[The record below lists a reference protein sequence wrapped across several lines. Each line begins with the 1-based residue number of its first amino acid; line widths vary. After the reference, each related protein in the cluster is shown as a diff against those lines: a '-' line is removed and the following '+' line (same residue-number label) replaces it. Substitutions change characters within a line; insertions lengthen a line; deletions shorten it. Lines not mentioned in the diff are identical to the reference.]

1 MFSKFFIERPIFA
14 TVISL
19 FILLAGI
26 VSITNLPIAQYPE
39 LTPPSIA
46 VKAQYPGASAEVIAE
61 SVAAPLEQKIN
72 GVDNMIYM
80 NSVSSSNGDMNLTV
94 YFNIGTDADQA
105 MINVNNRVQS
115 AQSSLPEDVR
125 KYGVTV
131 DKKSSS
137 ILQIISITSPNSTYD
152 TTYLGN
158 YALVNIVDDLKRI
171 SGVGDAQVMTA
182 NDYSMRIWL
191 KPDVMAKLGIST
203 SEVAAAIQEQNAQRA
218 AGKIGQPP
226 LDIKVDR
233 VYSIEVEGRLKTP
246 QEFGNIILRANPDGT
261 SLRLKDIAD
270 IELGSQT
277 YEFVATQNGKPAV
290 PIGVYLSPGANA
302 VATAEAVD
310 AKMAEI
316 AANFPPDMTYNV
328 PYDTT
333 IFVKVSIEEVIHTLI
348 EAMILVFAV
357 VFLFLKDWRAT
368 LIPCLAVPVSI
379 VGAFAGMLLFGF
391 SINTLTLFGLVLAI
405 GIVVDDAII
414 VIENVER
421 LMHERGLS
429 VKDATIEA
437 MNEVSGPLV
446 AIVLVLSAVFV
457 PVSFM
462 GGMTGAMYQQFAIT
476 IAVSVVISGLVAL
489 TLTPALTVLIFRKP
503 EHKDSGFFAWFD
515 KKFEALTEKY
525 VSGAK
530 FFVQHGTVALCAF
543 AVVLLLAAGL
553 FKITPTSLVPDEDQ
567 GIMMTSVMLD
577 PGSSLDKTES
587 VVSKMGGI
595 IQQEPQVANILA
607 FSGFDL
613 ISSSMKN
620 NYGAFF
626 ITLKDWKERESQDLS
641 VSALIRAIYIAGM
654 RDIPNALI
662 LPFNMPPISGM
673 STTGGLEGYIQS
685 RGSNATSVDLEQSVS
700 KFISAAQKDPSVQ
713 SVTTTFSASVPQ
725 LKLMVDTIKA
735 KSMGVSLN
743 SLFAT
748 LQATFGTYY
757 INDFT
762 KFGRSFKVMMQARG
776 DYRAHK
782 EQINGIYVK
791 SDSGD
796 MVPLSALVYF
806 TDIKG
811 ADTVERFNLFKAAKV
826 LVTPASGYSTG
837 QAMAAMERTA
847 KEVLGTD
854 YSLAWTGSAYQE
866 KLTGSASTMALL
878 LGLLVVF
885 LILSAQYEKWSLP
898 IAVMMAV
905 PFAIFGALA
914 GVYIRGLHFLPSAL
928 AQKISYISSGAFIST
943 LNNDIYFQIA
953 LVTLVGLAAKNAILI
968 VEFAVMI
975 KQEGKSAAQAAIEAA
990 KLRFRPIVMT
1000 SLAFILGC
1008 MPLAL
1013 AGGAGAAS
1021 RHSIGTAVVAGMLGA
1036 TLLAPLFVP
1045 YFFVLTSGKDKGPK
1059 TVEEKKEGGENA

>member
-26 VSITNLPIAQYPE
+26 VSIVNLPIAQYPE

-115 AQSSLPEDVR
+115 AQSALPEDVR

-137 ILQIISITSPNSTYD
+137 ILQIISITSPNATYD
-152 TTYLGN
+152 TTYMGN
-158 YALVNIVDDLKRI
+158 YALVNIVDDLKRL
-171 SGVGDAQVMTA
+171 SGVGDAMVMTA

-191 KPDVMAKLGIST
+191 KPDVMAKLGIAPSD
-203 SEVAAAIQEQNAQRA
+203 VAAAIQEQNAQRA
-218 AGKIGQPP
+218 AGKVGQPP
-226 LDIKVDR
+226 LNIKVDR

-246 QEFGNIILRANPDGT
+246 EEFGNIILRANPDGT
-261 SLRLKDIAD
+261 SLKLKDVAD

-277 YEFVATQNGKPAV
+277 YEFLANQNGKPAV

-302 VATAEAVD
+302 VATAEAVN
-310 AKMAEI
+310 AKMNQL
-316 AANFPPDMTYNV
+316 AAAFPLDMVYTV

-333 IFVKVSIEEVIHTLI
+333 SFVKVSIEEVIHTLI
-348 EAMILVFAV
+348 EAMVLVFLV

-421 LMHERGLS
+421 IMHEKGVS
-429 VKDATIEA
+429 VKEATIEA

-476 IAVSVVISGLVAL
+476 IAVSVVISGIVAL
-489 TLTPALTVLIFRKP
+489 TLTPALTVLIFKKP
-503 EHKDSGFFAWFD
+503 EHSDKGFFAWFD
-515 KKFEALTEKY
+515 RKFDALTGKY
-525 VSGAK
+525 VSAAA
-530 FFVQHGTVALCAF
+530 FFVKHTIVSLACFAVAL
-543 AVVLLLAAGL
+543 VLLATL
-553 FKITPTSLVPDEDQ
+553 FKITPTSMIPDEDQ

-577 PGSSLDKTES
+577 PGSSLDKTTA
-587 VVSKMGGI
+587 VVDKMEQI
-595 IQQEPQVANILA
+595 ILKEPQVANTLS

-613 ISSSMKN
+613 ISGSMKN

-626 ITLKDWKERESQDLS
+626 ITLKDWKERESKELS
-641 VSALIRAIYIAGM
+641 VTSLIRSIYMAGM
-654 RDIPNALI
+654 ENIPNALV

-673 STTGGLEGYIQS
+673 STTGGLEAYIQT
-685 RGSNATSVDLEQSVS
+685 RGSSSSSVDLERSVN
-700 KFISAAQKDPSVQ
+700 KFIAEAQKDPSVE
-713 SVTTTFSASVPQ
+713 SITTTFSASVPQ
-725 LKLMVDTIKA
+725 LKMMVDSLKA

-743 SLFAT
+743 SLYTT
-748 LQATFGTYY
+748 LQATFGTLYV
-757 INDFT
+757 NDFT
-762 KFGRSFKVMMQARG
+762 KFGRSFKVMMQSRG

-782 EQINGIYVK
+782 EQISGIYVRSEK
-791 SDSGD
+791 GD
-796 MVPLSALVYF
+796 MVPLSSLVYF
-806 TDIKG
+806 TEVKG
-811 ADTVERFNLFKAAKV
+811 ADSVERFNLFKAAKV
-826 LVTPASGYSTG
+826 MITPASGYSTG
-837 QAMAAMERTA
+837 QAMAAMEKAARDI
-847 KEVLGTD
+847 LGDD

-866 KLTGSASTMALL
+866 TLTGSASAMALL
-878 LGLLVVF
+878 LGLIVVF

-898 IAVMMAV
+898 MAVMMAV
-905 PFAIFGALA
+905 PFAILGAFL
-914 GVYIRGLHFLPSAL
+914 GIFIRGLHFLPTAM
-928 AQKISYISSGAFIST
+928 AQAVAYMSSGVFIST

-953 LVTLVGLAAKNAILI
+953 MVTLVGLAAKNAILI

-975 KQEGKSAAQAAIEAA
+975 KDQGKSAAEAAVEAA

-1045 YFFVLTSGKDKGPK
+1045 FFFVLTSGEAKFK
-1059 TVEEKKEGGENA
+1059 TKKEEEGEKNA

>member
-26 VSITNLPIAQYPE
+26 VSIINLPIAQYPE

-61 SVAAPLEQKIN
+61 TVAAPLEQKIN

-152 TTYLGN
+152 TTYMGN
-158 YALVNIVDDLKRI
+158 YALVNIVDDLKRL
-171 SGVGDAQVMTA
+171 SGVGDAYVMTS
-182 NDYSMRIWL
+182 NDYAMRIWL
-191 KPDVMAKLGIST
+191 KPDVMSKLGLAT
-203 SEVAAAIQEQNAQRA
+203 SDIAAAIQEQNAQRA
-218 AGKIGQPP
+218 AGKVGQPP
-226 LDIKVDR
+226 LNIKVDR

-246 QEFGNIILRANPDGT
+246 EEFGNIILRTNPDGT
-261 SLRLKDIAD
+261 SLRLKDVAD

-277 YEFVATQNGKPAV
+277 YEFVANQNGKPAV

-302 VATAEAVD
+302 VATAQAVD
-310 AKMAEI
+310 ATMKRLAE
-316 AANFPPDMTYNV
+316 NFPPDMVYTV

-421 LMHERGLS
+421 IMHEKGSS
-429 VKDATIEA
+429 VKEATIEA

-503 EHKDSGFFAWFD
+503 EHKDTGFFAWFD
-515 KKFEALTEKY
+515 RKFDVLTGKY
-525 VSGAK
+525 VSGAA
-530 FFVQHGTVALCAF
+530 FFVKHATVSLCAF
-543 AVVLLLAAGL
+543 AAVLLLLGGL
-553 FKITPTSLVPDEDQ
+553 FKFTPTSMIPDEDQ

-577 PGSSLDKTES
+577 PGSSLDKTQG
-587 VVSKMGGI
+587 VMDKMEKLI
-595 IQQEPQVANILA
+595 LEEPQVANTLT

-613 ISSSMKN
+613 ITNSMKN

-626 ITLKDWKERESQDLS
+626 ITLKDWKERESKTLS
-641 VSALIRAIYIAGM
+641 VTALIRSIYAKGM
-654 RDIPNALI
+654 QNIPNALV

-673 STTGGLEGYIQS
+673 STTGGLEAYIQS
-685 RGSNATSVDLEQSVS
+685 RGSNATSVDLEQNIN
-700 KFISAAQKDPSVQ
+700 KFIAEAQKDPSVQ

-725 LKLMVDTIKA
+725 LKLMVDSIKA

-743 SLFAT
+743 NLFAT

-782 EQINGIYVK
+782 EQINGIYVR

-806 TDIKG
+806 NEVKG

-826 LVTPASGYSTG
+826 LITPASGYSTG
-837 QAMAAMERTA
+837 QAMSAMEKAA
-847 KEVLGTD
+847 KEILGSD
-854 YSLAWTGSAYQE
+854 YTLAWTGSAYQE
-866 KLTGSASTMALL
+866 QLTGSASSMALL

-898 IAVMMAV
+898 VAVMMAV
-905 PFAIFGALA
+905 PFALFGALT
-914 GVYIRGLHFLPSAL
+914 GIFIRGLHFLPSAL
-928 AQKISYISSGAFIST
+928 AQKIAYLSSGVFIST

-975 KQEGKSAAQAAIEAA
+975 KQQGKTAVEAAVEAA

-1045 YFFVLTSGKDKGPK
+1045 FFFVLTSGEAKF
-1059 TVEEKKEGGENA
+1059 KKEDKTEGGKNA